1 MCTGRSLVV
10 VVALALVGC
19 AATDDEDGGDIMVR
33 VRFTGTEITSVEVID
48 RAAPEEFEDDLRPQP
63 NGDMGI
69 LWTDYATGET
79 LADGWMP
86 RMGASQSEFT
96 MVVPSAGDDGALLT
110 VSLPTASGPFIAT
123 AFVEP

>member
-10 VVALALVGC
+10 VAALALVGC
-19 AATDDEDGGDIMVR
+19 AAEDEDGGDLMLR
-33 VRFTGTEITSVEVID
+33 VRFAGTEIGSVEVID

-86 RMGASQSEFT
+86 PMQSDQDELYL
-96 MVVPSAGDDGALLT
+96 VVPAAGADGALLT
-110 VSLPTASGPFIAT
+110 LTLPTDHGPFVVTSYVA
-123 AFVEP
+123 P

>member
-19 AATDDEDGGDIMVR
+19 AAADDEDGGDIMLR

-48 RAAPEEFEDDLRPQP
+48 RAAPEEFEDDLRPQST
-63 NGDMGI
+63 GDMGI
-69 LWTDYATGET
+69 IWTDYATGDT

-86 RMGASQSEFT
+86 PMRASQSEFT
-96 MVVPSAGDDGALLT
+96 VVVPTAGDDGALLT
-110 VSLPTASGPFIAT
+110 VTLPTASGPFVAT

>member
-10 VVALALVGC
+10 VAALALVGC
-19 AATDDEDGGDIMVR
+19 AADDEDGGDIMLR

-48 RAAPEEFEDDLRPQP
+48 RAAPEEFEDDLRPQST
-63 NGDMGI
+63 GDMGI
-69 LWTDYATGET
+69 IWTDYATGET

-86 RMGASQSEFT
+86 SMTASQSEFT
-96 MVVPSAGDDGALLT
+96 MVVPSAGADGALLT
-110 VSLPTASGPFIAT
+110 VTLPTASGPFVAT